1 MINND
6 IKKKAEQNEA
16 DIFKYKLEK
25 VCEDYLYYGVYIS
38 IFQEAEANN
47 ALYTDKYI
55 QLNLAKS
62 LSNNTK
68 FYFSGQ
74 KSELGGIFNKILGN

>member
-1 MINND
+1 M
-6 IKKKAEQNEA
+6 
-16 DIFKYKLEK
+16 FF
-25 VCEDYLYYGVYIS
+25 YY
-38 IFQEAEANN
+38 QEAEANN

-74 KSELGGIFNKILGN
+74 QSELGSLFNKILGNWNFL

>member
-1 MINND
+1 MF
-6 IKKKAEQNEA
+6 QNYLLT
-16 DIFKYKLEK
+16 IFFL
-25 VCEDYLYYGVYIS
+25 I
-38 IFQEAEANN
+38 QESEAND

-55 QLNLAKS
+55 KLNMARS

-74 KSELGGIFNKILGN
+74 QSELGSLLNKILEN

>member
-1 MINND
+1 MF
-6 IKKKAEQNEA
+6 QNYLLT
-16 DIFKYKLEK
+16 IFFL
-25 VCEDYLYYGVYIS
+25 I
-38 IFQEAEANN
+38 QEAEAND

-55 QLNLAKS
+55 KLNMARS

-74 KSELGGIFNKILGN
+74 QSELGSLLNKILEN

>member
-1 MINND
+1 MID
-6 IKKKAEQNEA
+6 
-16 DIFKYKLEK
+16 FL
-25 VCEDYLYYGVYIS
+25 
-38 IFQEAEANN
+38 FQEAEAND

-55 QLNLAKS
+55 KLNMAKS

-74 KSELGGIFNKILGN
+74 QSELGSLLNKILEN